1 MGGVD
6 AINLGRR
13 IQADI
18 YGAGVYGRTPVVP
31 VEPGRLREAARKAMS
46 DRAFAYVDGSAGRGR
61 TNDANVEA
69 FGRYRAVPR
78 MLRDVRERDLGV
90 DLFGRRYAHPLLLAP
105 IGVLEMAHPRAERA
119 VAKASV
125 ATQTPMIH
133 STQASVAM
141 EEVAAELGETPHWYQ
156 LYWSNDDDLARSLVQ
171 RAEACGAE
179 AVVVTLDTH
188 LMGWRPEDLDLGHLP
203 FARGQ
208 GLAQYLSD
216 PVFMARVEERAAR
229 GSARPTERPTPAAA
243 RSLVSIARHYPG
255 DLRENLRSPLP
266 GAAVETFLD
275 VFPSSGL
282 TWDDLAKLR
291 EWTSLPILLKGIQS
305 VDDVRLA
312 ADQGL
317 DGIVVSNH
325 GGRQVDGA
333 VASLD
338 VLASLGDEVG
348 DLTVL
353 FDSGVRSGSDVFTA
367 LALGADAV
375 ILGRPYVYGLAL
387 AGAEGVQAVVE
398 HTLAELDLTM
408 ALTGHASVAEIH
420 RGALAR

>member
-1 MGGVD
+1 
-6 AINLGRR
+6 
-13 IQADI
+13 
-18 YGAGVYGRTPVVP
+18 
-31 VEPGRLREAARKAMS
+31 MS

-61 TNDANVEA
+61 TNDANVKA
-69 FGRYRAVPR
+69 FGRYRSVPR

-90 DLFGRRYAHPLLLAP
+90 DLVGRRYAHPLLLAP
-105 IGVLEMAHPRAERA
+105 IGVLEMAHLQAERA

-133 STQASVAM
+133 STQAGVAM

-266 GAAVETFLD
+266 RAAVETFLD

-317 DGIVVSNH
+317 DGIVVSNQAV
-325 GGRQVDGA
+325 GRSTT
-333 VASLD
+333 ASPRSTSSRAW
-338 VLASLGDEVG
+338 VTRSAISPCSSTPGCARAR
-348 DLTVL
+348 T
-353 FDSGVRSGSDVFTA
+353 FSRRSRSGQTPSSSGGPTSTVWRSRA
-367 LALGADAV
+367 PKGC
-375 ILGRPYVYGLAL
+375 RPSSS
-387 AGAEGVQAVVE
+387 
-398 HTLAELDLTM
+398 TPSPSST
-408 ALTGHASVAEIH
+408 S
-420 RGALAR
+420 RWR